1 MIPKKMQL
9 DWLPIYGFLFRLRP
23 VHFLRSI
30 AFALFALCTCNNLFA
45 STIIDLERQQ
55 TITQDQLISVLRKAD
70 FILLGEL
77 HDNPYHHQIRG
88 QIIKQISNKKYSIVV
103 EYLLADQKVKF
114 SGSTLQSLE
123 EFGYSPKAWPWK
135 IYQPLFEDI
144 RASGLTIYGS
154 NLERNI
160 SKALFTGGALPPNM
174 QDAYDK
180 SSLDTSAKRQL
191 DQDLI
196 DGHCGKLPAHY
207 LEPMFKVQ
215 RLTDISMAQ
224 VMIAHQPAI
233 LLAGNG
239 HIRRDYGV
247 PQVLTSLTPSRSK
260 ISVGFVEEEK
270 RDAKTLTDLH
280 QQYDFIWITPSIKRE
295 DPCANLHFGK
305 SQSSK

>member
-1 MIPKKMQL
+1 MR
-9 DWLPIYGFLFRLRP
+9 FLK
-23 VHFLRSI
+23 SI
-30 AFALFALCTCNNLFA
+30 SFALVALCACSSLFA
-45 STIIDLERQQ
+45 TTIIDLERQQ

-70 FILLGEL
+70 FVLLGEL
-77 HDNPYHHQIRG
+77 HDNPHHHQIRG
-88 QIIKQISNKKYSIVV
+88 QITKQLGNQKYSVVV
-103 EYLLADQKVKF
+103 EYLLADKKVKF

-135 IYQPLFEDI
+135 IYQTLFEDI
-144 RASGLTIYGS
+144 RTSGLTIYGS
-154 NLERNI
+154 NLDRSI
-160 SKALFTGGALPPNM
+160 SKSLFTGGALPPNM

-196 DGHCGKLPAHY
+196 DGHCGKLPTQY
-207 LEPMFKVQ
+207 LESMFKVQ

-239 HIRRDYGV
+239 HIRKDYGV

-260 ISVGFVEEEK
+260 ISVGFIEEEK
-270 RDAKTLTDLH
+270 RDTKTLTDL
-280 QQYDFIWITPSIKRE
+280 QKQYDFIWITPSIKRE

-305 SQSSK
+305 TESSK

>member
-1 MIPKKMQL
+1 MR
-9 DWLPIYGFLFRLRP
+9 FLK
-23 VHFLRSI
+23 SI
-30 AFALFALCTCNNLFA
+30 SFALFALCACSNLFA
-45 STIIDLERQQ
+45 TTIIDLERQQ

-70 FILLGEL
+70 FVLLGEL
-77 HDNPYHHQIRG
+77 HDNPHHHQIRG
-88 QIIKQISNKKYSIVV
+88 QIIKQLGNQKYSVVV
-103 EYLLADQKVKF
+103 EYLLADKKVKF

-144 RASGLTIYGS
+144 RTSGLTIYGS
-154 NLERNI
+154 NLDRSI
-160 SKALFTGGALPPNM
+160 SKSLFTGASIPTNL
-174 QDAYDK
+174 QEAYDK
-180 SSLDTSAKRQL
+180 SSLSTSAKRQL

-196 DGHCGKLPAHY
+196 DGHCGKLPNQY

-215 RLTDISMAQ
+215 RLTDISMAR
-224 VMIAHQPAI
+224 VMIEHQPAI

-239 HIRRDYGV
+239 HIRKDYGV
-247 PQVLTSLTPSRSK
+247 PQVLASLAPSRSNV
-260 ISVGFVEEEK
+260 SVGFVEEEK
-270 RDAKTLTDLH
+270 RDAKTLKDLH